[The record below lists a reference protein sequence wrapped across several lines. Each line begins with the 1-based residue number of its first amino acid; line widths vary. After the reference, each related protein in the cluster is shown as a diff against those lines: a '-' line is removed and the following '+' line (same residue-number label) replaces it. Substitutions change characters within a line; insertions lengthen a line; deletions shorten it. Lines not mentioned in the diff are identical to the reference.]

1 MATKVTFLEN
11 SGFIVETEKEIIV
24 FDDYKDPA
32 HAVVK
37 AVEHNP
43 EKPVVFFVTH
53 NHPDHFNPDIF
64 NLAQSSK
71 RIYVLSNDIPSREVR
86 DSMPVDWMSA
96 GDIIE
101 GIFDDIKV
109 KAYGSTDAGVSYLV
123 TLGDGMTIF
132 HAGDLNYWHWENES
146 TGREVEKAHNEY
158 KTILGRIASE
168 NKRFDIAFFPV
179 DVRMGANCAA
189 GAEEFLEAIDVKN
202 FFPMHFKGSYEEAC
216 DFENY
221 RLPESVAE
229 RTAMHCLH
237 KPGEHVTL

>member
-37 AVEHNP
+37 TVEHNP

-53 NHPDHFNPDIF
+53 NHPDHFNTDIF

-71 RIYVLSNDIPSREVR
+71 RIYVLSNDIPSREVH

-123 TLGDGMTIF
+123 TLDDGTTIF

-146 TGREVEKAHNEY
+146 TSREVEKAHSEY

-179 DVRMGANCAA
+179 DVRMGAN
-189 GAEEFLEAIDVKN
+189 
-202 FFPMHFKGSYEEAC
+202 
-216 DFENY
+216 
-221 RLPESVAE
+221 
-229 RTAMHCLH
+229 
-237 KPGEHVTL
+237 